1 MGLEAC
7 VMLMLCAVLLVS
19 VASAAVLCNQTLTIW
34 LARLLLIRPT

>member
-7 VMLMLCAVLLVS
+7 IMLVFCAVLLVS
-19 VASAAVLCNQTLTIW
+19 VVSAAVLCNQTLTIL